1 AAAALAG
8 APGQFAGQVA
18 LVTGASPHSIAW
30 ASVAHLLRGGAT
42 VIVVTTTDTR
52 ERIAAYRDLE
62 RRYAA
67 PGAQLHVVRANL
79 ASFADIDALLDW
91 VTTPTVEEVG
101 PTTREVKPALWPT
114 IVLPFAAAPAGG
126 EAPDTGPDAARTLRL
141 LLLGVQ
147 RLVGG
152 LAERVTSA
160 DRAPFTVV
168 LPMSP
173 NHGTFGGDGAYGE
186 AKAALSTM
194 VNRWHSEASRWGRAT
209 RLVAA
214 EIGWVRGTGLM
225 AGNDRI
231 AHTIEREL
239 GVLTYSAAQMGALIA
254 ALATPEFARR
264 AAVAPVEVDLSG
276 GLRGRGDLG
285 AALAR
290 AMTAVRVDGIDNQI
304 VDSVHTDA
312 TIDALANLPDVLRL
326 ARATPTEPE
335 SGTPARIAA
344 QDMIVIAGIAEYGPW
359 GASATRWQAEVG
371 SLAADGVL
379 ELAWRRGLVRWDASA
394 GSWTD
399 ADSGEPVAEADLAA
413 RYRDRV
419 LVGVGVRALERTD
432 RVAADG
438 YTEFSE
444 VFLDRALRTPVATE
458 AHARALAA
466 GTAGAT
472 VARAAEG
479 WIVTLP
485 AGSAIR
491 VPRTHP
497 LTRSVGGQFPTGS
510 DPTRH
515 GLEPGV
521 AGAMDA
527 LAAWNLVV
535 TAEALVDAGVTPE
548 ELVGAVHPSLVGNTQ
563 GTGMGGMGSIQTLY
577 MDPATGKE
585 HANDV
590 LQEALGNVVSAHANQ
605 GLVGGYGPMVHPVAA
620 CATAAVSLE
629 EAIDK
634 IALGKAE
641 IIVGGGW
648 DDLSTEGILGFAD
661 MAATADNAAM
671 SSAGLDPTEHSRP
684 GDRRRRGFVES
695 QGGGSFVVC
704 RGSVALALG
713 LPVRA
718 VVGYA
723 ASFGDGIHTSI
734 PAPGLGAL
742 GAVRGGQDSPLGRAL
757 VDLGLSAEDIAVVSK
772 HDTSTQAND
781 PNEAL
786 VHATIAEAL
795 GRSAGAPLRVISQ
808 KSLTGHSKGGA
819 AAWQIAGLC
828 DVFDTG
834 IVPGNRNLVSV
845 DPRVV
850 PAPLVVDHRPL
861 VRHEPVRAGLV
872 TSLGFGHVSAV
883 VALAHPDVFVGAVP
897 ADQRADYLARAH
909 ARRVSGAQLRLAAQH
924 GGPPVLTRRTDRRL
938 GPGTPEV
945 QRAREVELLVGER
958 AVEPVRTSAG
968 RA

>member
-1 AAAALAG
+1 MAADHVLTVALIDRVLSAQPTGVQVPDLTRLEAALLDSPAAEVVRAAAALAG

-18 LVTGASPHSIAW
+18 LVTGASPNSIAW
-30 ASVAHLLRGGAT
+30 VSVAHLLRGGAT
-42 VIVVTTTDTR
+42 VIVATTTDSR

-62 RRYAA
+62 RRYAG
-67 PGAQLHVVRANL
+67 PGAKLHVVRANL
-79 ASFADIDALLDW
+79 ASFADIDALLEW
-91 VTTPTVEEVG
+91 VTTPTLEEVG

-114 IVLPFAAAPAGG
+114 IVLPFAAAPASG
-126 EAPDTGPDAARTLRL
+126 ELPDTGADAARTLRL

-152 LAERVTSA
+152 LAERVVSA

-186 AKAALSTM
+186 AKAALTTM
-194 VNRWHSEASRWGRAT
+194 VNRWHSEAARWGRAT

-225 AGNDRI
+225 AGNDQI
-231 AHTIEREL
+231 AETIEREL

-254 ALATPEFARR
+254 GLATPTFALR
-264 AAVAPVEVDLSG
+264 AGAAPVVMDLSG
-276 GLRGRGDLG
+276 GLTGRTDLG

-290 AMTAVRVDGIDNQI
+290 AVAAVGVHGIGHQKGG
-304 VDSVHTDA
+304 SVHTDD
-312 TIDALANLPDVLRL
+312 TIPALPNLPEVLRA
-326 ARATPTEPE
+326 ARATPTAPEPG
-335 SGTPARIAA
+335 SAARVAA

-371 SLAADGVL
+371 ALAADGVH
-379 ELAWRRGLVRWDASA
+379 ELAWRRGLIRWDAAA
-394 GSWTD
+394 GGWTD
-399 ADSGEPVAEADLAA
+399 AESGESVAEADLDE
-413 RYRDRV
+413 RYRERV
-419 LVGVGVRALERTD
+419 LTGAGVRSLERTGP
-432 RVAADG
+432 VAADG

-444 VFLDRALRTPVATE
+444 VFLERALRTPVATE

-466 GTAGAT
+466 GTTGALVT
-472 VARAAEG
+472 RADEG

-485 AGSAIR
+485 AGAAIR

-497 LTRSVGGQFPTGS
+497 LARSVGGQFPAGS

-521 AGAMDA
+521 AGAMDP

-535 TAEALVDAGVTPE
+535 TADALADAGVSAE
-548 ELVGAVHPSLVGNTQ
+548 ELVSAVHPSLVGNTQ
-563 GTGMGGMGSIQTLY
+563 GTGMGGMSSIQTLY
-577 MDPATGKE
+577 MDPATGKA

-590 LQEALGNVVSAHANQ
+590 LQEALGNVVSAHVNQ

-634 IALGKAE
+634 ITLGKAE
-641 IIVGGGW
+641 IIIGGGW

-661 MAATADNAAM
+661 MAATADNASM
-671 SSAGLDPTEHSRP
+671 RSAGLDPAEHSRP

-718 VVGYA
+718 VVG
-723 ASFGDGIHTSI
+723 
-734 PAPGLGAL
+734 
-742 GAVRGGQDSPLGRAL
+742 VRG
-757 VDLGLSAEDIAVVSK
+757 
-772 HDTSTQAND
+772 
-781 PNEAL
+781 
-786 VHATIAEAL
+786 
-795 GRSAGAPLRVISQ
+795 
-808 KSLTGHSKGGA
+808 
-819 AAWQIAGLC
+819 
-828 DVFDTG
+828 
-834 IVPGNRNLVSV
+834 
-845 DPRVV
+845 
-850 PAPLVVDHRPL
+850 L
-861 VRHEPVRAGLV
+861 VRRW
-872 TSLGFGHVSAV
+872 
-883 VALAHPDVFVGAVP
+883 HPHLHPGARP
-897 ADQRADYLARAH
+897 GRTRGCAWRT
-909 ARRVSGAQLRLAAQH
+909 RLA
-924 GGPPVLTRRTDRRL
+924 L
-938 GPGTPEV
+938 GPGPGRSRPDPGRHRGGLQARHLHRGQRSQRGLRARHDRRGPGPQRGCAAAGHLPEV
-945 QRAREVELLVGER
+945 PDRAQQGRGGSVADRG
-958 AVEPVRTSAG
+958 AV
-968 RA
+968 